1 MTSAGREGVE
11 ILGQVDDAS
20 SNTESKQSYA
30 AAIDGKMAVIHRDLE
45 DSTAQFRKLRNN
57 ILANFRE
64 FEDFFNDTQTELTR
78 VTCLVDEKD
87 GQDVLRKVDWERYRQ
102 ELACTDLVEKIK
114 EDLDALGEMTKH
126 NLKVLAKAIT
136 EARQMQEEHKGI

>member
-11 ILGQVDDAS
+11 ILGQIDDAS

-30 AAIDGKMAVIHRDLE
+30 VAIDGKMAVIHRDLE
-45 DSTAQFRKLRNN
+45 DSTVQFRKLRNN

-78 VTCLVDEKD
+78 VACLVDEKD
-87 GQDVLRKVDWERYRQ
+87 GEDVLRKVDRERYRQ

-114 EDLDALGEMTKH
+114 KDLDALGEITKH
-126 NLKVLAKAIT
+126 NLQVLAKAIT
-136 EARQMQEEHKGI
+136 EARQMQEEH

>member
-1 MTSAGREGVE
+1 MTSPGRDRVE
-11 ILGQVDDAS
+11 ILDQMDDAS

-45 DSTAQFRKLRNN
+45 DSTVQFRKLRNN

-87 GQDVLRKVDWERYRQ
+87 GKDVLRKVDRETYRQ
-102 ELACTDLVEKIK
+102 ELACADLVEKIK
-114 EDLDALGEMTKH
+114 KDLDALGEMTKH

-136 EARQMQEEHKGI
+136 EARKIQEEH